1 MRELC
6 INIYADLPRI
16 MFGNKSSGI
25 LSELARVL
33 AFPKARRPTCTSVQ
47 LGHRL
52 EQAQR
57 KIRARQES
65 YFVLMQYPWCKP

>member
-1 MRELC
+1 
-6 INIYADLPRI
+6 

-25 LSELARVL
+25 LGELARVL
-33 AFPKARRPTCTSVQ
+33 PFAKTQRPTCISVRQ
-47 LGHRL
+47 AHRL

-57 KIRARQES
+57 KVRARQES